1 MTDPRT
7 NKADVLLQHTQRYQS
22 GRLTIFLGAAPGV
35 GKTFAMLVR
44 AHELALQGI
53 NIVIGYVETHGRRE
67 TENLISGLEII
78 PRKAIEYQGQHL
90 EEMNLDAVLEK
101 KPSIVLVDEFAHT
114 NMPGS
119 RHEKRWQDIN
129 EVLDAGIDVF
139 TTMNIQHLKV

>member
-22 GRLTIFLGAAPGV
+22 GRLTIFRRSSGRG
-35 GKTFAMLVR
+35 TFAMLVR

-67 TENLISGLEII
+67 TENLISGLDII

-90 EEMNLDAVLEK
+90 EEMNLDAVLDK
-101 KPSIVLVDEFAHT
+101 KPSIVLVDEFAH
-114 NMPGS
+114 
-119 RHEKRWQDIN
+119 
-129 EVLDAGIDVF
+129 
-139 TTMNIQHLKV
+139 

>member
-101 KPSIVLVDEFAHT
+101 SPVLFWWMSLPTLICPAAVMKNDGKT
-114 NMPGS
+114 SM
-119 RHEKRWQDIN
+119 KY
-129 EVLDAGIDVF
+129 
-139 TTMNIQHLKV
+139 

>member
-78 PRKAIEYQGQHL
+78 PRKAIESRAASGGN
-90 EEMNLDAVLEK
+90 ESGCCFGK
-101 KPSIVLVDEFAHT
+101 KAQYCF
-114 NMPGS
+114 G
-119 RHEKRWQDIN
+119 
-129 EVLDAGIDVF
+129 G
-139 TTMNIQHLKV
+139 

>member
-101 KPSIVLVDEFAHT
+101 KAQYCF
-114 NMPGS
+114 G
-119 RHEKRWQDIN
+119 
-129 EVLDAGIDVF
+129 G
-139 TTMNIQHLKV
+139 